1 MPFEIYWIIFHPS
14 YLSRCHPAA
23 RCECPPGRMDRN
35 HIPCSKGLAILC
47 SNPKRS
53 AFSVNLKL
61 NKHVGVEMCVVGDK
75 WKAKLSQNEHAF
87 HRRWQKWFQVIGLG
101 GVLIKSSGEAVID
114 GTQCRDGTLRPTQ
127 PTTASAI
134 RANTYRHNS
143 QKKESNSG
151 SRYR

>member
-1 MPFEIYWIIFHPS
+1 MQPSRSCDGQPQGSKGSSCMSCRWRMVGLRSSLRLLGSSCKLKQFPCSLDPFQISRCCAPVCNSQSSTLDHLGTDRLH
-14 YLSRCHPAA
+14 LSRCHPAA

-75 WKAKLSQNEHAF
+75 
-87 HRRWQKWFQVIGLG
+87 
-101 GVLIKSSGEAVID
+101 
-114 GTQCRDGTLRPTQ
+114 
-127 PTTASAI
+127 
-134 RANTYRHNS
+134 
-143 QKKESNSG
+143 
-151 SRYR
+151 